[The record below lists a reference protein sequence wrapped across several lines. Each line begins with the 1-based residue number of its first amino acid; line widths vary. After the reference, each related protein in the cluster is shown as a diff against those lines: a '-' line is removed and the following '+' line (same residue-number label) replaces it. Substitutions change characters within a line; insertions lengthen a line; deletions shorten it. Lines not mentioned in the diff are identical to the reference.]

1 MWVNLMSRQNNN
13 KKPQNK
19 QTIILICDDTA
30 GGLDYL
36 RNTIKDKYPHQ
47 QYAITLGKTLSPKI
61 QKPDLHSDKI
71 YELIK
76 DIWEDSYKKIYDFLF
91 IIADGDDLTGH
102 IPNNIKKFSGLSNN
116 DPKVK
121 FFLNTPYIEVWFLCH
136 FMQPPNNPAHIINKL
151 KIGIP
156 TYQKST
162 NPYGI
167 LHSKQT
173 TAHKNA
179 VQIRAGKK
187 IDTASIW
194 TDMDNL

>member
-1 MWVNLMSRQNNN
+1 MGRQNNN
-13 KKPQNK
+13 NKPQNK

-71 YELIK
+71 YKLIK
-76 DIWEDSYKKIYDFLF
+76 DMWEDNYKKIHDFLF
-91 IIADGDDLTGH
+91 IIADGDLLKGN
-102 IPNNIKKFSGLSNN
+102 INNNIKNFSSLSNN

-121 FFLNTPYIEVWFLCH
+121 FILNTPCIEIWYLCH
-136 FMQPPNNPAHIINKL
+136 FMQPPNEPDRIITIL
-151 KIGIP
+151 DP
-156 TYQKST
+156 YMSDYQKST
-162 NPYGI
+162 NPYET
-167 LHSKQT
+167 LQSKQT
-173 TAHKNA
+173 IACQNA
-179 VQIRAGKK
+179 AQIRAGKD
-187 IDTASIW
+187 IHTASIW